1 MINSKMKIHIIPLAL
16 FAMLPALA
24 SAADVTMDTSDGF
37 GTSSFN
43 SDLNWDNNAAPN
55 AGNAYFTGDFILR
68 TPPDANDYTFGGDS
82 LTINNTGAYPQGLF
96 YKGLGTSNTTGTL
109 TVSNLILNG
118 GLISH
123 GQGDSQM
130 FNLAGNISVV
140 ADSTIWAKQ
149 GTINLYATISGS
161 SNITVPIPDVD
172 IASRV
177 LIFHSTTSTFT
188 GSLIN
193 NGRFTLADNA
203 VFNFVIGEAG
213 VNNSISGTGSLT
225 SLNGDFILDVTAA
238 TTTLGD
244 TWSIVT
250 ATGQTYGST
259 FSVAGFTDNLNDTW
273 SKDINGTLSYL
284 FNERTGTLSVV
295 NPYMAWAAGKGL
307 DGTIGKENEPTDDP
321 DNDGATNLE
330 EFAFN
335 GNPLSSSDKGGIHV
349 LTADTSNP
357 GADKELVLS
366 IAVLSGTPA
375 FTGSPSPSSTISG
388 ITYAVEGSL
397 DLSTFS
403 AAVKII
409 DSITTDLPDLTGTGY
424 EYRSFSLDGSA
435 GLAGKGFLRAKV
447 QLP

>member
-1 MINSKMKIHIIPLAL
+1 MDSKMKIHIIPLAL

-24 SAADVTMDTSDGF
+24 SAADVTMDASDGF

-43 SDLNWDNNAAPN
+43 SNLNWDNNNAPS
-55 AGNAYFTGDFILR
+55 AGNAYFTGNFTLR
-68 TPPDANDYTFGGDS
+68 TPANTNDHTFGGDS

-96 YKGLGTSNTTGTL
+96 YKGTGTSASTGIITIN
-109 TVSNLILNG
+109 NLILAG

-123 GQGDSQM
+123 GQGDTQY
-130 FNLAGNISVV
+130 FNLAGNITVG

-149 GTINLYATISGS
+149 GPTNIYASISGS
-161 SNITVPIPDVD
+161 SDITIPVPDGNF
-172 IASRV
+172 ATRV
-177 LIFHSTTSTFT
+177 LTFYSTTSSFT
-188 GSLIN
+188 GNLIN
-193 NGRFTLADNA
+193 NGRFILADNA

-213 VNNSISGTGSLT
+213 VNNSISGTGSIT
-225 SLNGDFILDVTAA
+225 TINGDFTLDLTGA
-238 TTTLGD
+238 TSTLGD
-244 TWSIVT
+244 SWLIVS

-259 FSVAGFTDNLNDTW
+259 FSVVCFTDNLNDTW
-273 SKDINGTLSYL
+273 AKDINGTLSYL
-284 FNERTGTLSVV
+284 YNERTGTLSVV

-335 GNPLSSSDKGGIHV
+335 GNPLIGSEKGGVYV

-357 GADKELVLS
+357 GTDKELVLT
-366 IAVLSGTPA
+366 IAVLSSAPA
-375 FTGSPSPSSTISG
+375 FIGSTSPSSSIAG
-388 ITYAVEGSL
+388 ITYSLEGSL
-397 DLSTFS
+397 NLSTFS
-403 AAVKII
+403 TAVNII
-409 DSITTDLPDLTGTGY
+409 DPITTNLPDLSGTNY

-435 GLAGKGFLRAKV
+435 GLTAKGFLRAKV

>member
-1 MINSKMKIHIIPLAL
+1 MDSKMKIHIIPLAL

-24 SAADVTMDTSDGF
+24 STADVTMDASDGF

-43 SDLNWDNNAAPN
+43 SNLNWDNNNAPS
-55 AGNAYFTGDFILR
+55 AGNAYFTGNFTLR
-68 TPPDANDYTFGGDS
+68 TPANTNDHTFGGDS

-96 YKGLGTSNTTGTL
+96 YKGTGTSASTGIITIN
-109 TVSNLILNG
+109 NLILAG

-123 GQGDSQM
+123 GQGDTQY
-130 FNLAGNISVV
+130 FNLAGNITVG

-149 GTINLYATISGS
+149 GPTNIYASISGS
-161 SNITVPIPDVD
+161 SDITIPVPDGNF
-172 IASRV
+172 ATRV
-177 LIFHSTTSTFT
+177 LTFYSTTSSFT
-188 GSLIN
+188 GNLIN
-193 NGRFTLADNA
+193 NGRFILADNA

-213 VNNSISGTGSLT
+213 VNNSISGTGSIT
-225 SLNGDFILDVTAA
+225 TINGDFTLDLTGA
-238 TTTLGD
+238 TSTLGD
-244 TWSIVT
+244 SWLIVS

-259 FSVAGFTDNLNDTW
+259 FSVVGFTDNLNDTW
-273 SKDINGTLSYL
+273 AKDINGTLSYL
-284 FNERTGTLSVV
+284 YNERTGTLSVV

-335 GNPLSSSDKGGIHV
+335 GNPLIGSEKGGVYV

-357 GADKELVLS
+357 GTDKELVLT
-366 IAVLSGTPA
+366 IAVLSSAPA
-375 FTGSPSPSSTISG
+375 FIGSTSPSSSIAG
-388 ITYAVEGSL
+388 ITYSLEGSL
-397 DLSTFS
+397 NLSTFS
-403 AAVKII
+403 TAVNII
-409 DSITTDLPDLTGTGY
+409 DPITTNLPDLSGTNY

-435 GLAGKGFLRAKV
+435 GLTAKGFLRAKV